1 MCLNEVRRQGGTPCL
16 WPLWR
21 GPYLSRQKPKGE
33 NWMVSG
39 RRRLHKAPPLA
50 VRGLGFK
57 LKRVLRLLQAT
68 SHCGAKRPTWI
79 TASSLSFSARAGFGC
94 GGSRGC
100 GGLYQATSQPG
111 AKMPTWFTASSLP
124 PGQGGLVA
132 SGGFIRPLAG
142 R

>member
-57 LKRVLRLLQAT
+57 LKRVLR
-68 SHCGAKRPTWI
+68 S
-79 TASSLSFSARAGFGC
+79 ASSDKPLWCEEADVDY
-94 GGSRGC
+94 
-100 GGLYQATSQPG
+100 GLLLI
-111 AKMPTWFTASSLP
+111 FT
-124 PGQGGLVA
+124 GQGGPDGYGV
-132 SGGFIRPLAG
+132 IIRHRPL